1 MPSSVKFDVYM
12 VYESTNNLCTKYW
25 IEVSNEK
32 MFRRGEDLTQLM
44 SDELKPNLH
53 RSIID
58 PNNSS
63 DVLEHV
69 TIVTNKKHDNSELN
83 SPQ

>member
-32 MFRRGEDLTQLM
+32 MFRRGEDLT
-44 SDELKPNLH
+44 
-53 RSIID
+53 
-58 PNNSS
+58 
-63 DVLEHV
+63 
-69 TIVTNKKHDNSELN
+69 
-83 SPQ
+83 